1 MEQSIPVAIVIA
13 VALTACATDLTLR
26 RIPNVL
32 TFGAALA
39 ALVYGA
45 IDSGTSGLIAAMA
58 GWCAGALIF
67 MPFFL
72 LGGMGAGDVKLLA
85 AIGAWIGIP
94 EVLWAAIYTSIA
106 GGAVAVVVAL
116 TRGYLRTAVSNI
128 GMMMRY
134 WMTVGLRP
142 VSGVTL
148 ESNTSIRLPYAFAIF
163 IGTVMTL
170 WLR

>member
-1 MEQSIPVAIVIA
+1 MEQLFPAFIVVA

-32 TFGAALA
+32 TCGAALA
-39 ALVYGA
+39 AVLYGG
-45 IDSGTSGLIAAMA
+45 ITGGSSGVISAVA
-58 GWCAGALIF
+58 GWCGGALIF

-94 EVLWAAIYTSIA
+94 DVLWAAIYTSIA
-106 GGAVAVVVAL
+106 GGAVAIVVAL
-116 TRGYLRTAVSNI
+116 ARGYLRTAVSNI
-128 GMMMRY
+128 GMMTRY
-134 WMTVGLRP
+134 WMTVGPRP
-142 VSGVTL
+142 VAGLTL
-148 ESNTSIRLPYAFAIF
+148 ESSTSNRLPYAFAIF
-163 IGTVMTL
+163 IGTAMTL